1 MAIAPEQGTLVDTA
15 AAASVPVV
23 TLRVLHETRY
33 AYDAPVELAHH
44 LGHLRPRDTPLQR
57 VCAWQLSVAPQPD
70 VADTPLVAGP
80 QAVDSWA
87 TVTQGVHQSVDPW
100 GNHRAS
106 FSHSRVH
113 DRLVVV
119 SSFVV
124 DIAAPPVLRPECSP
138 PWETVAQRLRYR
150 PGAGFDEAVEFTLGS
165 AYAPREASLARF
177 ATRVFRP
184 GTPLLAGALA
194 MMHLIFRHFA
204 YKPLAT
210 SVNTRAPEALAQRQ
224 GVCQDFAHVMI
235 GAMRSI
241 GLAARYVS
249 GYLLTRPPPGQPRLI
264 GADASHAWVSVWCPV
279 HGWVALDPT
288 NAVPAGTDHV
298 TLAWGRDYADVAPLR
313 GVIRG
318 GGQAQPQVA
327 VTVAPLGTLPA

>member
-1 MAIAPEQGTLVDTA
+1 MA
-15 AAASVPVV
+15 V
-23 TLRVLHETRY
+23 TLRVLHETGY

-57 VCAWQLSVAPQPD
+57 VRSWELSVTPPPD
-70 VADTPLVAGP
+70 GGL
-80 QAVDSWA
+80 
-87 TVTQGVHQSVDPW
+87 HQSVDPW
-100 GNHRAS
+100 GNHRVS
-106 FSHSRVH
+106 FSHARVH
-113 DRLVVV
+113 AQLLVV
-119 SSFVV
+119 SRFVTEI
-124 DIAAPPVLRPECSP
+124 DPLPRLRPESSP
-138 PWETVAQRLRYR
+138 PWEAVAARLRYR

-184 GTPLLAGALA
+184 GTPLLVGALA
-194 MMHLIFRHFA
+194 MMHLIFRHFT
-204 YKPLAT
+204 YQPLAT

-249 GYLLTRPPPGQPRLI
+249 GYLLTHPPPGQPRLI

-279 HGWVALDPT
+279 
-288 NAVPAGTDHV
+288 
-298 TLAWGRDYADVAPLR
+298 
-313 GVIRG
+313 
-318 GGQAQPQVA
+318 
-327 VTVAPLGTLPA
+327 